1 MVSSEG
7 ACGGPD
13 RIPARGA
20 RLFHVG
26 QPTACAGPRGVFRAT
41 MDQRARAASLK
52 SVGVCMAEVMNR
64 LVSAMNAHDLDTSA
78 ALFDVDYRSSQPAH
92 PGRTFTGREQ
102 MRANWAAMFAGIPD
116 FRAEL
121 VRSVDDVQIT
131 WSEWHWSGTRT
142 DGQAFEMRGVTLF
155 EIADDVIVAG
165 RLYLEDV
172 ERDLIGIDEVVET
185 LSGQRP
191 HTPGP

>member
-1 MVSSEG
+1 MG
-7 ACGGPD
+7 
-13 RIPARGA
+13 
-20 RLFHVG
+20 
-26 QPTACAGPRGVFRAT
+26 
-41 MDQRARAASLK
+41 
-52 SVGVCMAEVMNR
+52 EVINR
-64 LVSAMNAHDLDTSA
+64 LVTAMNLHDLSAAA
-78 ALFDVDYRSSQPAH
+78 ALFHPDYRSSQPAH

-121 VRSVDDVQIT
+121 VRSVDEGQMT
-131 WSEWHWSGTRT
+131 WSEWHWTGTRT

-172 ERDLIGIDEVVET
+172 EREVIGIDEVVET
-185 LSGQRP
+185 LSGERP
-191 HTPGP
+191 HTIGP